1 MVKFYS
7 NVLKNSLKQLIG
19 GRKVNKKWNQEKF
32 STAVTSS
39 DYIIGCRKGK
49 ISYMFE
55 YSKKGWISRE
65 RSDLREEN
73 VKSAFYAL
81 AKKNVEDF
89 RTLYHLLK
97 KRKTQI

>member
-1 MVKFYS
+1 M
-7 NVLKNSLKQLIG
+7 
-19 GRKVNKKWNQEKF
+19 NKKWDQEKF
-32 STAVTSS
+32 STVVAIS

-55 YSKKGWISRE
+55 YSKKGWIYRE
-65 RSDLREEN
+65 RTDLREEN

-97 KRKTQI
+97 MNDVEYFIIASEVLTEIQKEYEFLD